1 MTKTFTCTTLLLIAV
16 AALAGLVPHVVR
28 GHVTVKEAT
37 YQPSEIDAAKES
49 IALSLLGQLQMSIAD
64 LMWLKSMEY
73 LHRGNLQR
81 MPTRGEE
88 DRGFMRGDSK
98 DTAAGLGHTEGL
110 NMVLDEDRDWRGPI
124 GDIQRHIACYS
135 EGHIHDDP
143 VELIP
148 WYQLAVKLNPK
159 LERLYTMGAFFLADF
174 AQEPAEAREMLVA
187 GIAANPNSFEVKAAL
202 GRLLFEYSDRLD
214 ALKDDHHDD
223 EEEEHHDEEEDNRD
237 DSEDLHR
244 DDDIEPYLPH
254 SKEAACEMAATL
266 LREAVDRALETKLAY
281 RNRHETF
288 DEFQEQIH
296 YESYLFLS
304 KSYVELGRY
313 DEALAAC
320 DEGWEFAKHNLIRVQ
335 QRVVTRLIE
344 AESAQAP

>member
-1 MTKTFTCTTLLLIAV
+1 MKNPMKHPGLALAAV
-16 AALAGLVPHVVR
+16 AALAGIVPPMVSDHVI
-28 GHVTVKEAT
+28 VKEAT

-49 IALSLLGQLQMSIAD
+49 IALSLMGQLQMSIAD

-88 DRGFMRGDSK
+88 DLGFIRGDSK
-98 DTAAGLGHTEGL
+98 DTAVGLGHTEGL
-110 NMVLDEDRDWRGPI
+110 NMVLDEDRDWRGII

-187 GIAANPNSFEVKAAL
+187 GVAANPESFEVKAAL
-202 GRLLFEYSDRLD
+202 GRLLFEYSDRLE
-214 ALKDDHHDD
+214 ALEDD
-223 EEEEHHDEEEDNRD
+223 HHDEEEGHHEEEE
-237 DSEDLHR
+237 SEGTKEAGEAE
-244 DDDIEPYLPH
+244 EPYLPT
-254 SKEAACEMAATL
+254 SKKEACEMAAEL
-266 LREAVDRALETKLAY
+266 LREAVDRALELKIAY

-288 DEFQEQIH
+288 DEFQDQIH

-304 KSYVELGRY
+304 KAYVELGRY
-313 DEALAAC
+313 EEALATC

-344 AESAQAP
+344 AESEQAS

>member
-1 MTKTFTCTTLLLIAV
+1 
-16 AALAGLVPHVVR
+16 
-28 GHVTVKEAT
+28 
-37 YQPSEIDAAKES
+37 
-49 IALSLLGQLQMSIAD
+49 
-64 LMWLKSMEY
+64 MWLKSMEY

-88 DRGFMRGDSK
+88 NLGFMRQDSQ
-98 DTAAGLGHTEGL
+98 DTAAGLGHTEGV
-110 NMVLDEDRDWRGPI
+110 NMILDKNRDWRGI
-124 GDIQRHIACYS
+124 LGDVERHIGCYS

-187 GIAANPNSFEVKAAL
+187 GLEANPDSFEVKAAL

-214 ALKDDHHDD
+214 VLLEDHHGEEEH
-223 EEEEHHDEEEDNRD
+223 EEEEEED
-237 DSEDLHR
+237 EDEKFHP
-244 DDDIEPYLPH
+244 E
-254 SKEAACEMAATL
+254 SKEEACAMAAEL
-266 LREAVDRALETKLAY
+266 LRQAVDNALELKLSL
-281 RNRHETF
+281 RERRETF

-304 KSYVELGRY
+304 KAQVALGNY
-313 DEALAAC
+313 EDALATC
-320 DEGWEFAKHNLIRVQ
+320 DEGWECAKHNLLRVQ
-335 QRVVTRLIE
+335 KRVVERLINGE
-344 AESAQAP
+344 TQAS

>member
-1 MTKTFTCTTLLLIAV
+1 MTKTFTGTTLSLIAV
-16 AALAGLVPHVVR
+16 AAMAGLVPHAVR
-28 GHVTVKEAT
+28 DHVTVREAT

-88 DRGFMRGDSK
+88 DLGFMRGDSQ
-98 DTAAGLGHTEGL
+98 DTAVGLGHTEGL
-110 NMVLDEDRDWRGPI
+110 NMVLDEDRDWRGLL
-124 GDIQRHIACYS
+124 GNIQRHIACYS

-187 GIAANPNSFEVKAAL
+187 GIAANPNSFEVRAAL

-214 ALKDDHHDD
+214 ALKDDHHD
-223 EEEEHHDEEEDNRD
+223 EEDDDHDEMEETPRGD
-237 DSEDLHR
+237 E
-244 DDDIEPYLPH
+244 IETYLPT
-254 SKEAACEMAATL
+254 SKAEACEMAALL

-281 RNRHETF
+281 RSRHEKF
-288 DEFQEQIH
+288 DDFQEQIH

-320 DEGWEFAKHNLIRVQ
+320 DEGWEFAKHNLLRVQ
-335 QRVVTRLIE
+335 QRVVSRLIE
-344 AESAQAP
+344 GEVDESP